1 MPQYEIPAPAMN
13 HFRIYDANADGNIDP
28 YEFMQIIQD
37 LNVSLFETAGN
48 EVNNFLSHCL
58 CLVCTFTNTSYT
70 VHVFVFHLSN

>member
-37 LNVSLFETAGN
+37 LNISLFQTAGN
-48 EVNNFLSHCL
+48 EVNNF
-58 CLVCTFTNTSYT
+58 
-70 VHVFVFHLSN
+70 